1 MNIRITGTGSK
12 GNNYILTDKN
22 ENHLLIDFGIQP
34 LEIKKMIDF
43 DVEHIVGCL
52 VSHVHS

>member
-12 GNNYILTDKN
+12 GNNYILTDSN
-22 ENHLLIDFGIQP
+22 GNHLLIDFGIQP